1 MRIKGSWK
9 KIVLYLLLLLLGI
22 SAVLYIGS
30 LLLRRNMPGKPD
42 TAKNIPVYSE
52 QKNVLFI
59 SSYSETLTLVAF
71 EKQGISEV
79 FDKTGVHFDIEYM
92 DMGHYN
98 TAENENLFY
107 ERLQYKINHHE
118 RYDAVLLGDDAAL
131 RFAERYQE
139 KLFKNIP
146 MVFFCV
152 NDIDFAEE
160 AGKNPYITG
169 IVEEFSLKDTVDIAS
184 VFNPKAKNI
193 IALYD
198 NTLTGDGDRKQFFAL
213 QDSFPGYKFEG
224 INSSEYTREEFAR
237 KLKSI
242 PVNSIVI
249 YLDNNEDTAGNI
261 YSVADSVQY
270 ITAHC
275 SAPVYS
281 SSFKGMGYGLIGGK
295 LFSFR
300 AAGRSAA
307 SLVNTILSGTP
318 VADIPVKTEDEN
330 QYCFDYTIL
339 KKYDISTSLVPAG
352 ARILNREPD
361 FIEQYKTVL
370 IPAAFILVVLLLLLI
385 IALLDDFRRKRLMN
399 SLQSCNLQMEEK
411 EKQILYQTK
420 HDYLTGLPNR
430 RDALENLSDMIEK
443 RQSVTVMLMDIDDFK
458 EINDSEGHACG
469 DEILAEVGRRFS
481 ELTHDENFY
490 AARSGGDEFMLITE
504 ETEQEQLNILLAKIR
519 RLFDKPVMFNGKE
532 HYLKTSIGIV
542 SSRDGTIKTSELIGN
557 ADLAMF
563 SAKKSGKNSYVF
575 YNSVMTTQ
583 FIKKKQ
589 IEAVLGSACKN
600 DGFTILYQ
608 PQIDLS
614 TGTTHCFE
622 ALVRLT
628 DNSMPPGAFIPVAEE
643 TDLILTVGR
652 IVTEKVIMQMVKW
665 RNDGFVLR
673 PVSINF
679 SSKQIRDREYVNF
692 LKQLLD
698 KYDISAD
705 LIEIEITESIL
716 LAHNATALKLF
727 SDFAAVGVNLTL
739 DDFGTGYSSINYLT
753 YIPVKKIKLDKSFI
767 DIYLHDGKDAVI
779 DNIIRLSHCLGLK
792 ITVEGIEEK
801 KQYDRLREFSCDYIQ
816 GYYFSK
822 PVTGDEIEQQ
832 NALMK
837 TTTPP

>member
-1 MRIKGSWK
+1 MRIKDFWK
-9 KIVLYLLLLLLGI
+9 KIVLYLLLFLLGI
-22 SAVLYIGS
+22 SAILYTGN
-30 LLLRRNMPGKPD
+30 LLLRRNMPGKTN

-52 QKNVLFI
+52 QKNILFI
-59 SSYSETLTLVAF
+59 SSYSETYRPVVF
-71 EKQGISEV
+71 EKLGISEV
-79 FDKTGVHFDIEYM
+79 FDKTGVRFDIEYM
-92 DMGHYN
+92 DMGRYN

-107 ERLQYKINHHE
+107 ERLLYKINRRA
-118 RYDAVLLGDDAAL
+118 RYDAILLGDDAAL
-131 RFAERYQE
+131 RFAEKYQDE
-139 KLFKNIP
+139 LFKNIP

-160 AGKNPYITG
+160 AGKKPYITG
-169 IVEEFSLKDTVDIAS
+169 IIEEFSLKDTVDIAA
-184 VFNPKAKNI
+184 VFNPDAKNI
-193 IALYD
+193 VAIYD
-198 NTLTGDGDRKQFFAL
+198 GTLTGLGDRKQFFAL
-213 QDSFPGYKFEG
+213 KDSFPGYSFDG
-224 INSSEYTREEFAR
+224 INSSEYTREEFAQ
-237 KLKSI
+237 KLESI
-242 PVNSIVI
+242 PAGSIAI
-249 YLDNNEDTAGNI
+249 YLDSNEDAAGNT
-261 YSVADSVQY
+261 YSVSDSVQY

-275 SAPVYS
+275 SVPVYCTS
-281 SSFKGMGYGLIGGK
+281 LKGMGYGLIGGK

-300 AAGRSAA
+300 DAGRSAA

-318 VADIPVKTEDEN
+318 AADIPVGTKDEN
-330 QYCFDYTIL
+330 QYYFDYDIL
-339 KKYDISTSLVPAG
+339 KKYGISKSLVPG
-352 ARILNREPD
+352 NARILNREPD

-370 IPAAFILVVLLLLLI
+370 LPAAFILSVLLLLLI
-385 IALLDDFRRKRLMN
+385 IVLLDDFRMKRLMRT
-399 SLQSCNLQMEEK
+399 LQSCNLQMEEK

-430 RDALENLSDMIEK
+430 RDALENLSGMIEK

-481 ELTHDENFY
+481 ELTHNENFY
-490 AARSGGDEFMLITE
+490 AARSGGDEFLLVTE
-504 ETEQEQLNILLAKIR
+504 ETVPDQLNALLAKIR
-519 RLFDKPVMFNGKE
+519 ELFDRPVMYSGKE

-589 IEAVLGSACKN
+589 IEAVLSSACKN

-608 PQIDLS
+608 PQVDLS

-622 ALVRLT
+622 ALVRLK

-652 IVTEKVIMQMVKW
+652 IVTEKVIAQIVKW
-665 RNDGFVLR
+665 RNDGFSLR

-679 SSKQIRDREYVNF
+679 SSKQIRDREYVNY

-698 KYDISAD
+698 KNDIPAD

-727 SDFAAVGVNLTL
+727 SDFAAIGVNLTL

-801 KQYDRLREFSCDYIQ
+801 GQYDRLREFSCDYIQ

-822 PVTGDEIEQQ
+822 PVTGDEIER
-832 NALMK
+832 LITRIK
-837 TTTPP
+837 